1 MQRIKFK
8 PAGKTTP
15 AWIAASVLS
24 VLALPAQAQSSVT
37 LYGILDDGFGYVSN
51 VGGGRAF
58 QQESGDGSATERWG
72 LRGIEDLGGGLG
84 AVFVLENS
92 FASNNGRIGTA
103 GREFG
108 RQAYVGLSQKGLGT
122 ITLGRQYD
130 PLADLVAGYAGP
142 GFWNVSAHV
151 GDNDNLNQ
159 FFRLNNAVKIAS
171 ATWHGLTAEALY
183 AFSNQAST
191 SDGQGFANNRAWA
204 LAANYVNGPFSIGG
218 GFFEIDN
225 PNSTTNTSGAV
236 GGASTTNGDDY
247 SSTFFYGID
256 GGVLRQRIAAG
267 GTKYTYGLAT
277 GGFEYS
283 HSALDYAD
291 GSSRKFNNFDVNLR
305 YQLTPAVL
313 VLGAYTYTDG
323 TATNL
328 PGASSNDL
336 KPKWHQLTL
345 AGTYSLSRRTS
356 LYLTGVYQ
364 KSVGDGTTLVNGT
377 YQNIASIAYAGS
389 SSSNSQLAVYAGIT
403 HSF

>member
-1 MQRIKFK
+1 MGRITFK
-8 PAGKTTP
+8 PKSAATLVAGG
-15 AWIAASVLS
+15 ILS
-24 VLALPAQAQSSVT
+24 TLALHAQAQSSVT
-37 LYGILDDGFGYVSN
+37 LYGVVDDGFGYVSN

-58 QQESGDGSATERWG
+58 QQESGRGSTERWG
-72 LRGIEDLGGGLG
+72 LRGTEDLGGGL
-84 AVFVLENS
+84 AALFVIENG
-92 FASNNGRIGTA
+92 FTSNNGQTGMA

-108 RQAYVGLSQKGLGT
+108 RQSYVGLSQDGVGT

-130 PLADLVAGYAGP
+130 PLADLVAEYSGP

-159 FFRLNNAVKIAS
+159 FFRLNNAVKIRS
-171 ATWHGLTAEALY
+171 ATWRGLTAEALY

-191 SDGQGFANNRAWA
+191 TNGGGFANNRAWA
-204 LAANYVNGPFSIGG
+204 LAANYVNGPLSFGG
-218 GFFEIDN
+218 GYFVIDN

-267 GTKYTYGLAT
+267 GTKYTYGLVT

-291 GSSRKFNNFDVNLR
+291 GSSRKFNNFDFNLR
-305 YQLTPAVL
+305 YQVTPTVL

-328 PGASSNDL
+328 PGATSDEL
-336 KPKWHQLTL
+336 KPKWHQFTL
-345 AGTYSLSRRTS
+345 AGVYSLSRRTS
-356 LYLTGVYQ
+356 LYLTGIYQ
-364 KSVGDGTTLVNGT
+364 KSVGDGTTLVNGS
-377 YQNIASIAYAGS
+377 YRNIASIAYAGS

-403 HSF
+403 HKF